1 MKNILYYTLIG
12 MVLFSCSSC
21 RSKKSTTTTSVS
33 SYTAAPPQTTSS
45 STPPSSTPTQPST
58 TIIVTQPQNAPQI
71 QNDNVRLVVSFFSIG
86 QGIDLKTHDEFL
98 KFLDSYPKKIAYSPK
113 HWGREG
119 EVDYCLSLNELSPV
133 EQNYFVKKAND
144 ILLKS
149 SFVHMKENGK

>member
-1 MKNILYYTLIG
+1 MDWRHHSAWRSKLYAGMVTAFCFRNQIKNKFEISMKNILYYTLIG

-98 KFLDSYPKKIAYSPK
+98 KFLDSYPKKIAYS
-113 HWGREG
+113 
-119 EVDYCLSLNELSPV
+119 
-133 EQNYFVKKAND
+133 Q
-144 ILLKS
+144 
-149 SFVHMKENGK
+149 